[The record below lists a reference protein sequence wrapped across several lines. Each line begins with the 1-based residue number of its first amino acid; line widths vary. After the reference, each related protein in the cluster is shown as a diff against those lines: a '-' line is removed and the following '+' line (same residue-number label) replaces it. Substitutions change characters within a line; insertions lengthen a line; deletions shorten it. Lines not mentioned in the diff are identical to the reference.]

1 MLISPYFQLFNHELD
16 LLTSIWWDA
25 MAINLYDPYVWLQ
38 VCEHVSM
45 WQILFKYVTSSSILM
60 CNDNGYGQS
69 FWHQK
74 MLCHAIIWG
83 HGYQPWVHIF
93 ELGNYVYWQQII
105 PIMLDMTIGHV
116 ILHVWK
122 VLLFAML
129 LLDGWT
135 YCNNHMCICAPC
147 HHSHVHG
154 QINPFFGWLFLLDY
168 VICCMGS
175 LSLTCNYVD
184 LWSKFKTLACGMSY
198 ATIGRHICCKMILAL
213 VHYANLCTYSYN

>member
-1 MLISPYFQLFNHELD
+1 MFFSPYVQLFNHELD
-16 LLTSIWWDA
+16 LLTSIRWDA
-25 MAINLYDPYVWLQ
+25 MAIINLYDPYVWLQ

-74 MLCHAIIWG
+74 MLCHAVIWG

-105 PIMLDMTIGHV
+105 PIMLDITIGHI

-122 VLLFAML
+122 VLPFAML

-135 YCNNHMCICAPC
+135 YCNTTCVFVHHVIIHMLMAK
-147 HHSHVHG
+147 STF
-154 QINPFFGWLFLLDY
+154 FFGGCSCWIMLY
-168 VICCMGS
+168 VAW
-175 LSLTCNYVD
+175 V
-184 LWSKFKTLACGMSY
+184 A
-198 ATIGRHICCKMILAL
+198 
-213 VHYANLCTYSYN
+213 